1 LKKGIDMKVRVLTSF
16 TAFLIVSAGLIGAQT
31 VGRGPE
37 SIPTEGRATSSELY
51 PAAISFDR
59 EWTAR
64 GFNIED
70 ANRNIVF
77 SWDDIGAI
85 SRESMTNIWSPDSTR
100 VVFLEQHWKGPM
112 FYCAELEGGTWRNV
126 PVHLYQIGD
135 RRTTDPKAPK
145 LSIVTHAE
153 ILQWVSPTILQVKM
167 NVGYVDPPSHSR
179 KEVEYLTTL
188 EFNNG
193 EAYFA
198 Q

>member
-1 LKKGIDMKVRVLTSF
+1 
-16 TAFLIVSAGLIGAQT
+16 
-31 VGRGPE
+31 
-37 SIPTEGRATSSELY
+37 
-51 PAAISFDR
+51 
-59 EWTAR
+59 
-64 GFNIED
+64 
-70 ANRNIVF
+70 
-77 SWDDIGAI
+77 
-85 SRESMTNIWSPDSTR
+85 
-100 VVFLEQHWKGPM
+100 M

-153 ILQWVSPTILQVKM
+153 ILQWVSPTMLQVKM

-188 EFNNG
+188 EFKNG